1 MRSLFDNPYG
11 FGRFQRPATS
21 ERYRRTTNK
30 HAAPASRVGTTEQLQ
45 RESLRPRRQASL
57 TNIQKIRLYNDLN
70 DQYVALTGR
79 ELPSPSSLEG
89 WSARDIQAYF
99 NSNGHT
105 LPRHLLSPQSP
116 RTPQPAPV
124 GRMTPRRPRIDP
136 ATAAV
141 KIQSVLRGWMVRRL
155 NVSAALKRR
164 KIELDGIVCAAVEA
178 TNRFEPW
185 VFDLAL
191 ESKKVA
197 GVPVPLIEYEETL
210 LRQQLKL
217 DGLQSCGPTA
227 DIMRH
232 WRRQANSRLQERL
245 NEVDA
250 CREEWRRVEAANV
263 A

>member
-1 MRSLFDNPYG
+1 
-11 FGRFQRPATS
+11 
-21 ERYRRTTNK
+21 
-30 HAAPASRVGTTEQLQ
+30 
-45 RESLRPRRQASL
+45 
-57 TNIQKIRLYNDLN
+57 
-70 DQYVALTGR
+70 
-79 ELPSPSSLEG
+79 
-89 WSARDIQAYF
+89 
-99 NSNGHT
+99 
-105 LPRHLLSPQSP
+105 
-116 RTPQPAPV
+116 
-124 GRMTPRRPRIDP
+124 
-136 ATAAV
+136 
-141 KIQSVLRGWMVRRL
+141 MVRRL